1 MIIREFQY
9 SDLKKVYEIEV
20 MSFSEPYDVEIL
32 LKLFDLGVG
41 FLVAEENGEVIGYI
55 IFWIKEIDN
64 GHIISLAVNE
74 NYRGTKVGSNLLR
87 SAINI
92 FVNCGIY
99 KINLEVKIQNIQAIE
114 FYKSFGFV
122 IDREEENYYEDGS
135 NAFKMHLD
143 CPS

>member
-20 MSFSEPYDVEIL
+20 MSFSEPYDIEIL